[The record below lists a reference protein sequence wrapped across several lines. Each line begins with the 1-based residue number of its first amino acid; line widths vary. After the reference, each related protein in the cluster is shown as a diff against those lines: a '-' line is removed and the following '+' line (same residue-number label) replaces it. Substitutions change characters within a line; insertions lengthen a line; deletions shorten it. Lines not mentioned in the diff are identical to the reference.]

1 MDTNTDR
8 NRLDELGWGQFFQ
21 QHFEALAIPN
31 TIPARVSSESR
42 GLFQVY
48 SWYGELDAGV
58 SGRLRYLA
66 GGEGVYPVVGDWVA
80 VQPILSERKAVI
92 QAVLPRKSRFS
103 RQIAGERSDEQIV
116 SANIDSVFIVSG
128 LDGGRSFNLR
138 RLERYLTLAWNS
150 GATPVIVLNK
160 VDLCDDVDGYTGS
173 VEDIA
178 PGINIHPVSAKNKTG
193 IEALRSY
200 LTKGSTAAFLGSS
213 GVGKSALINALLG
226 TQRQQTGEVRADD
239 RMGRHTT
246 TRRELIL
253 LPCGGV
259 VIDTP
264 GMREIQL
271 WGDEEDL
278 RGAFRDIETLAGHCR
293 FADCSHQTE
302 TGCAVRQAIDQGELD
317 PARLDSYHKL
327 QKELQYL
334 ASRED
339 NSTRQYEKQRWKK
352 VAKWAKELKKR
363 PKQRGC

>member
-1 MDTNTDR
+1 
-8 NRLDELGWGQFFQ
+8 
-21 QHFEALAIPN
+21 
-31 TIPARVSSESR
+31 
-42 GLFQVY
+42 
-48 SWYGELDAGV
+48 
-58 SGRLRYLA
+58 
-66 GGEGVYPVVGDWVA
+66 
-80 VQPILSERKAVI
+80 
-92 QAVLPRKSRFS
+92 VLPRKSRFS
-103 RQIAGERSDEQIV
+103 RQMAGERSDEQIV

-160 VDLCDDVDGYTGS
+160 TDLCDDVDEYIGS

-178 PGINIHPVSAKNKTG
+178 PGISIHPVSAKNRTG
-193 IEALRSY
+193 IEALREY
-200 LTKGSTAAFLGSS
+200 LEKGKTAAFLGSS

-226 TQRQQTGEVRADD
+226 MQRQQTGEVRADD
-239 RMGRHTT
+239 CMGRHTT

-253 LPCGGV
+253 LPGGGV

-271 WGDEEDL
+271 WGGEEDL
-278 RGAFRDIETLAGHCR
+278 QGAFQDIERLARHCR
-293 FADCSHQTE
+293 FADCNHQAE
-302 TGCAVRQAIDQGELD
+302 TGCAVRQAVKQGELD
-317 PARLDSYHKL
+317 AARLDSYQKL

-339 NSTRQYEKQRWKK
+339 NNTRQYEKQRWKK

-363 PKQRGC
+363 PKNK

>member
-1 MDTNTDR
+1 MDINADKHQPAA
-8 NRLDELGWGQFFQ
+8 LEDLGWDSFFEG
-21 QHFEALAIPN
+21 HFAALAIPN
-31 TIPARVSSESR
+31 TIPARVSAESR
-42 GLFQVY
+42 ELFQVY
-48 SWYGELDAGV
+48 SQYGELDASV
-58 SGRLRYLA
+58 SGRMRYLI
-66 GGEGVYPVVGDWVA
+66 GEVGLYPAVGDWVA
-80 VQPILSERKAVI
+80 VQPVPGERKAVI

-138 RLERYLTLAWNS
+138 RIERYLTLAWNS

-160 VDLCDDVDGYTGS
+160 VDLCDSIEDYISS
-173 VEDIA
+173 VENIA
-178 PGINIHPVSAKNKTG
+178 PGINVHPVSTKHRTG
-193 IEALRSY
+193 IEALGSY
-200 LTKGSTAAFLGSS
+200 LTRGSTAAFLGSS

-226 TQRQQTGEVRADD
+226 TERQPTGEVRADD

-246 TRRELIL
+246 TWRELIL
-253 LPCGGV
+253 LPGGGV

-271 WGDEEDL
+271 WGDEGDL
-278 RGAFRDIETLAGHCR
+278 LGAFQDIETLAEQCR
-293 FADCSHQTE
+293 FTDCSHNSE
-302 TGCAVRQAIDQGELD
+302 TGCAVRQAVEQGELD

-363 PKQRGC
+363 PR